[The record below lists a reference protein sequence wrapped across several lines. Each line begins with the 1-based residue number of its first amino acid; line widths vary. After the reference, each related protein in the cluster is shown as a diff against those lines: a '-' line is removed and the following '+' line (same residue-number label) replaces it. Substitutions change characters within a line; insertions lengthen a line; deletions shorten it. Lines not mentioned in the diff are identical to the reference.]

1 MDLDII
7 LDVLRKEIDVDDGA
21 REKVL
26 PHSREAVRKCS
37 QSIKNS
43 HRRNFEE
50 AEKLIKEADALIKE
64 ASTGM
69 SKSQFL
75 SKSKILD
82 VAYQE
87 LTEAVNLLSLLRDG
101 IFTPPENYQIPSR
114 SYLTGLADTVG
125 ELRRAVL
132 DSLRAE
138 QIDVAERLLLFME
151 EILENLNTFD
161 YPNAL
166 VPELRRKCDVGR
178 ALVER
183 TRGDVTT
190 SLQSSRLIKEL
201 REFDKRLDGND
212 ELE

>member
-1 MDLDII
+1 MDLDDI
-7 LDVLRKEIDVDDGA
+7 LGALRKEIDVDDEV
-21 REKVL
+21 RERVL
-26 PHSREAVRKCS
+26 PLSREVVRKCS
-37 QSIKNS
+37 QSIKQV

-50 AEKLIKEADALIKE
+50 AEKLIKEADAIVKE
-64 ASTGM
+64 VSAGIN
-69 SKSQFL
+69 KRQFL

-87 LTEAVNLLSLLRDG
+87 LAEAVNLLSLLRDG
-101 IFTPPENYQIPSR
+101 SFTPPERYQIPSR
-114 SYLTGLADTVG
+114 PYLTGLADTIG

-138 QIDVAERLLLFME
+138 QMDVAESLLLFME
-151 EILENLNTFD
+151 EILEDLNTFD
-161 YPNAL
+161 YPHAL

-190 SLQSSRLIKEL
+190 ALQSSRLIKEL
-201 REFDKRLDGND
+201 REFDERLGGND
-212 ELE
+212 ESD